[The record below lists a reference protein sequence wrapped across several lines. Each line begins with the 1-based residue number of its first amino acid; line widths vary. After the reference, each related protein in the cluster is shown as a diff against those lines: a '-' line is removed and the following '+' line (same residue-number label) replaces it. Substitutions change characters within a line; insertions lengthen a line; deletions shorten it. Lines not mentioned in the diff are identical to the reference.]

1 MAEQFLEKIY
11 ADSIIIDQLREC
23 LRLIARYDDRQTMKK
38 YNQAMA
44 GLERLMDE
52 YAQGDPKAA
61 TSIQNDALRILEHWD
76 DIAYV
81 TGVIEGG
88 IIPKLYR
95 YMSFFTDIEVEDE
108 GYLLKSSDSGFL
120 TLRSPDT
127 GFFMH
132 DVHDPMQEAGRIA
145 DIIYKPE
152 MEHIIIFGCGLGYLP
167 YKIWERSQGAVK
179 ITIYEED
186 EKILSYAKSYGVLS
200 WIDEKN
206 LEIICDPDP
215 VKVIKLFV
223 DNIDYVSKEKC
234 IYISYE
240 KKVKFKGIADGQFD
254 YVAALVQ
261 YNWELGDAVKIN
273 IWKNKKSKQISYD
286 ELRQRVDK
294 KEWVMV
300 AAGPSLDDNIEFLKE
315 SKGSRTIIAV
325 NTVLKRLKKEN
336 IVPDLICAADSYEQ
350 LVEHIIGAEDFTE
363 GVPLLADWATNWKYT
378 ERYRGDKCFV
388 CTPTSREVAEDEGRS
403 EDIWDVSGTVSC
415 MAMEAAVRLGGKVVY
430 LVGLD
435 LAFPGGKDYAG
446 NMPHGKVNKKGGT
459 IQVKSVDGGMVETA
473 RTFNTFIGII
483 ADNIAKHP
491 DITFYN
497 MSKHGAYIEGAK
509 KLI

>member
-152 MEHIIIFGCGLGYLP
+152 MEHIII
-167 YKIWERSQGAVK
+167 
-179 ITIYEED
+179 
-186 EKILSYAKSYGVLS
+186 
-200 WIDEKN
+200 
-206 LEIICDPDP
+206 
-215 VKVIKLFV
+215 
-223 DNIDYVSKEKC
+223 
-234 IYISYE
+234 
-240 KKVKFKGIADGQFD
+240 
-254 YVAALVQ
+254 
-261 YNWELGDAVKIN
+261 
-273 IWKNKKSKQISYD
+273 
-286 ELRQRVDK
+286 
-294 KEWVMV
+294 
-300 AAGPSLDDNIEFLKE
+300 
-315 SKGSRTIIAV
+315 
-325 NTVLKRLKKEN
+325 
-336 IVPDLICAADSYEQ
+336 
-350 LVEHIIGAEDFTE
+350 
-363 GVPLLADWATNWKYT
+363 
-378 ERYRGDKCFV
+378 
-388 CTPTSREVAEDEGRS
+388 
-403 EDIWDVSGTVSC
+403 
-415 MAMEAAVRLGGKVVY
+415 
-430 LVGLD
+430 
-435 LAFPGGKDYAG
+435 
-446 NMPHGKVNKKGGT
+446 
-459 IQVKSVDGGMVETA
+459 
-473 RTFNTFIGII
+473 
-483 ADNIAKHP
+483 
-491 DITFYN
+491 
-497 MSKHGAYIEGAK
+497 
-509 KLI
+509 